1 MTEIVAESLADSRSV
16 AGRKATES
24 PPVSLRRL
32 RLFTVHSFD
41 GRSRASKR
49 ARAIAAEL
57 VRALGGNVT
66 TLQQQAV
73 ERAAMLTASQRSG
86 SPSLALSPKCQELTS
101 RAVAD
106 STSCFSLKVVSCR
119 RRAPTHAGI
128 FFSAAGWLMMGR
140 IKSSAR
146 RRRPFRKISD
156 TSLPSHITTMVKPN
170 IRDSTTTPELGS
182 Q

>member
-1 MTEIVAESLADSRSV
+1 MAEIVAESLADSRSV

-73 ERAAMLTASQRSG
+73 ERAAVFTAIAEDGCPRACDGAGGAALHKGAGSKNAPGAAAPMGWNMDRSRQR
-86 SPSLALSPKCQELTS
+86 AK
-101 RAVAD
+101 
-106 STSCFSLKVVSCR
+106 K
-119 RRAPTHAGI
+119 
-128 FFSAAGWLMMGR
+128 
-140 IKSSAR
+140 
-146 RRRPFRKISD
+146 
-156 TSLPSHITTMVKPN
+156 
-170 IRDSTTTPELGS
+170 
-182 Q
+182 

>member
-1 MTEIVAESLADSRSV
+1 MAEIVAESLADSRSV

-66 TLQQQAV
+66 TCPIIAV
-73 ERAAMLTASQRSG
+73 RRRWTALARSG
-86 SPSLALSPKCQELTS
+86 YL
-101 RAVAD
+101 
-106 STSCFSLKVVSCR
+106 
-119 RRAPTHAGI
+119 
-128 FFSAAGWLMMGR
+128 
-140 IKSSAR
+140 
-146 RRRPFRKISD
+146 
-156 TSLPSHITTMVKPN
+156 
-170 IRDSTTTPELGS
+170 IRDLTDPCQPTAYLCPKAEDGNRRKNVLQRARQRNG
-182 Q
+182 

>member
-1 MTEIVAESLADSRSV
+1 MDWLAGHVGLELRNVGENYPFERAHRFAVIKPNSGRRDYSRSSCDG
-16 AGRKATES
+16 GRCS
-24 PPVSLRRL
+24 SGVVPGS
-32 RLFTVHSFD
+32 H
-41 GRSRASKR
+41 
-49 ARAIAAEL
+49 
-57 VRALGGNVT
+57 
-66 TLQQQAV
+66 
-73 ERAAMLTASQRSG
+73 QRSG

>member
-1 MTEIVAESLADSRSV
+1 MAASNTRFTQNSLGQSKTPIDSDHGIYRDLRDVVAKYAFERSHRFAVIKPNSGRRDYSRSSCDG
-16 AGRKATES
+16 GRCS
-24 PPVSLRRL
+24 SGVVPGS
-32 RLFTVHSFD
+32 H
-41 GRSRASKR
+41 
-49 ARAIAAEL
+49 
-57 VRALGGNVT
+57 
-66 TLQQQAV
+66 
-73 ERAAMLTASQRSG
+73 QRSG

-146 RRRPFRKISD
+146 RRRPLRKISD

>member
-73 ERAAMLTASQRSG
+73 ERAAMLTAIAEEAARG
-86 SPSLALSPKCQELTS
+86 P
-101 RAVAD
+101 RAQG
-106 STSCFSLKVVSCR
+106 
-119 RRAPTHAGI
+119 RRATAQAGRRYI
-128 FFSAAGWLMMGR
+128 RGR
-140 IKSSAR
+140 LEKR
-146 RRRPFRKISD
+146 TKGRC
-156 TSLPSHITTMVKPN
+156 PN
-170 IRDSTTTPELGS
+170 GLEHG
-182 Q
+182 